1 MLYAILVAILLI
13 ADQWVKYW
21 TTINIVVDTG
31 EAALIPGV
39 VKLVNVH
46 NSGCAF
52 GFMNSLPYVR
62 WIFVGIALVFVIA
75 IIIVMARKVFP
86 SKFATVC
93 CAIAMAGAIGN
104 CIDRFVYGYVVDM
117 FKVEFMNFAVF
128 NVADIFL
135 TVACVLFIFYLLFG
149 YKEKDGADDD
159 DEQYEAGFEEF
170 VNAKPVDED
179 DFDLSEIKSNMV
191 EEEPA
196 KPVSID
202 SAFWLSE
209 NDKVKK
215 PSSVKKEAPAEK
227 KPQPKPQPKPRPKT
241 DSAGDFDFDAI
252 LNEAKPAPKKAKH
265 SDEYSLESILEEF
278 K

>member
-62 WIFVGIALVFVIA
+62 WIFVGIALVFVVA
-75 IIIVMARKVFP
+75 ILFVMIRKVFP

-93 CAIAMAGAIGN
+93 CAVAMAGAIGN

-117 FKVEFMNFAVF
+117 FKLEFVNFAVF

-135 TVACVLFIFYLLFG
+135 TVACVLFIIYLIFG
-149 YKEKDGADDD
+149 YKDKDEDD
-159 DEQYEAGFEEF
+159 DEDEEYEAGFDSF
-170 VNAKPVDED
+170 TPAKPVDED
-179 DFDLSEIKSNMV
+179 IDLSEIESIMI
-191 EEEPA
+191 EEQDPA

-202 SAFWLSE
+202 SAFWFSE
-209 NDKVKK
+209 NEKDKK
-215 PSSVKKEAPAEK
+215 PSAKQDTPAEK
-227 KPQPKPQPKPRPKT
+227 KPEPAPKPQPKKVPV
-241 DSAGDFDFDAI
+241 SDFDFDAI
-252 LNEAKPAPKKAKH
+252 LNEKKPAPEKALTH

>member
-31 EAALIPGV
+31 EAAFIPGV

-62 WIFVGIALVFVIA
+62 WIFVGIALVFVVV
-75 IIIVMARKVFP
+75 IVFVMIRKVFP

-93 CAIAMAGAIGN
+93 CAVAMAGAIGN

-117 FKVEFMNFAVF
+117 FKVEFVNFAVF

-135 TVACVLFIFYLLFG
+135 TVACVLFIIYLIFG
-149 YKEKDGADDD
+149 YKDKDEDD
-159 DEQYEAGFEEF
+159 DEEYEAGFDGF
-170 VNAKPVDED
+170 TPTKPVDGD
-179 DFDLSEIKSNMV
+179 IDLSEIESSMV
-191 EEEPA
+191 EEEEPA

-209 NDKVKK
+209 NEKVKK
-215 PSSVKKEAPAEK
+215 PSAKQDAPAEEK
-227 KPQPKPQPKPRPKT
+227 PAPAPQPKKDPV
-241 DSAGDFDFDAI
+241 SDFDFDAI
-252 LNEAKPAPKKAKH
+252 LNEAKPAPEKAPKH

>member
-31 EAALIPGV
+31 EAALFPGV

-62 WIFVGIALVFVIA
+62 WIFVGIALVFVVA
-75 IIIVMARKVFP
+75 ILFVMIRKVFP

-135 TVACVLFIFYLLFG
+135 TVACVLFIIYLIFG
-149 YKEKDGADDD
+149 YREKDKADDD
-159 DEQYEAGFEEF
+159 DEQFEADFEEF
-170 VNAKPVDED
+170 ADAKPVDE
-179 DFDLSEIKSNMV
+179 DFDLSEIKSTAV
-191 EEEPA
+191 EEEEPA

-215 PSSVKKEAPAEK
+215 PSSAKKEAPAER
-227 KPQPKPQPKPRPKT
+227 KPQPKPQPKKK
-241 DSAGDFDFDAI
+241 SVSDFDFDAI
-252 LNEAKPAPKKAKH
+252 LNEEKPAPKKAPKH